1 MVDLYEPQYPPAAPE
16 PEAPATPQPEAPQP
30 VRYVTF
36 LPTGYLDG
44 CYVQVPPEEHI
55 DRMIVIDEGLARVWV
70 NYRANEARDGIEL
83 APPAPPAP
91 IPVPQQV
98 TMRQARLALL
108 CAGKLSLV
116 DGAIDSLPSPDKET
130 ARIEWDYSSS
140 VVRSRPLV
148 VMLGEAL
155 GLDEEGLDQLFIT
168 AAGL

>member
-1 MVDLYEPQYPPAAPE
+1 MTDINEQQPGLPTTPE
-16 PEAPATPQPEAPQP
+16 PAAPQP

-36 LPTGYLDG
+36 DADGTLDG
-44 CYVQVPPEEHI
+44 CYLQAPLEEHVA
-55 DRMIVIDEGLARVWV
+55 RLIVIDETLAGAWV

-108 CAGKLSLV
+108 GAGKLSLV
-116 DGAIDSLPSPDKET
+116 DGAIDSLPSPEKET

-140 VVRSRPLV
+140 VMRSRPLV

-155 GLDEEGLDQLFIT
+155 GLDEEALDQLFIT